1 MFDYRPKMFDE
12 ASKSHAS
19 KKLSSILLAF
29 IVVFGVIFIIEAII
43 PSMITTKPM
52 LEEMKKN
59 GYLDDTNK
67 FNFTESMKL
76 ATKVSAVPKVMI
88 PSLLSTIFGIIGSV
102 FYCRCVEMRPVRS
115 MGTRKKGLVPHY
127 LIGLVI
133 GIAMMSAITLLSVA
147 FGVNTISVCSNVNYK
162 LIALFLLGFL
172 VQGMSEEFI
181 FRGYLMNS
189 IGGGGYHTAIAV
201 GISSVFF
208 GLAHAMNPG
217 FGPLPFVNLI
227 LFGVFAA
234 VYMILF
240 DNIWGI
246 SAIHSIWNF
255 AQGNIFGI
263 SVSGMSKTESLL
275 KTTQVSDKTFL
286 TGGKFGIEGSI
297 FTTIVLLVCIAF
309 SAYILNRKSKTA
321 PQAETVSEDNKTDST
336 VN

>member
-19 KKLSSILLAF
+19 KKLLSILLTF
-29 IVVFGVIFIIEAII
+29 IVVFAVLYLLESII
-43 PSMITTKPM
+43 PSMLTTKPM

-59 GYLDDTNK
+59 GYLENKDK

-88 PSLLSTIFGIIGSV
+88 PALLSTVIGTICAI

-115 MGTRKKGLVPHY
+115 MGARKKGLIPHY
-127 LIGLVI
+127 LTGLFV
-133 GIAMMSAITLLSVA
+133 GLFMMSAITLLSVA
-147 FGVNTISVCSNVNYK
+147 FGANSISVCSNVNYP

-201 GISSVFF
+201 GISSVIF
-208 GLAHAMNPG
+208 GLAHALNPG
-217 FGPLPFVNLI
+217 FGPLAFFNLV

-234 VYMILF
+234 IYMILF
-240 DNIWGI
+240 DNIWGVC
-246 SAIHSIWNF
+246 AIHSVWNF

-263 SVSGMSKTESLL
+263 SVSGMHKTESIL
-275 KTTQVSDKTFL
+275 KTTPLSDKAFL
-286 TGGKFGIEGSI
+286 TGGNFGIEGSI
-297 FTTIVLLVCIAF
+297 CTTIVLLVFTAF
-309 SAYILNRKSKTA
+309 SAYILNRRSRTA
-321 PQAETVSEDNKTDST
+321 PQAETAPENKQ
-336 VN
+336 

>member
-19 KKLSSILLAF
+19 KKLSSILLTF
-29 IVVFGVIFIIEAII
+29 IVVFLVLYLLESVI
-43 PSMITTKPM
+43 PSVITTKPM

-59 GYLDDTNK
+59 GYLQNGEK
-67 FNFTESMKL
+67 FNLKQSMKI
-76 ATKVSAVPKVMI
+76 ATKVLAVPGVMI
-88 PSLLSTIFGIIGSV
+88 PSLLSTLIGSIGAI

-115 MGTRKKGLVPHY
+115 MGARKKGLIPHY
-127 LIGLVI
+127 LTGMIIGLI
-133 GIAMMSAITLLSVA
+133 MMSAITFLSVA
-147 FGVNTISVCSNVNYK
+147 FGANTISVCSNVNYK
-162 LIALFLLGFL
+162 LLPLFLLGFI

-201 GISSVFF
+201 GISAVFF

-217 FGPLPFVNLI
+217 FGPLAFFNLI

-234 VYMILF
+234 VYMIIF

-246 SAIHSIWNF
+246 AAIHSIWNF
-255 AQGNIFGI
+255 AQGNIYGI
-263 SVSGMSKTESLL
+263 SVSGLDQSESLL
-275 KTTQVSDKTFL
+275 KTTQVSDKAFL
-286 TGGKFGIEGSI
+286 TGGEFGIEGSI
-297 FTTIVLLVCIAF
+297 CTTIVLLVCIAF

-321 PQAETVSEDNKTDST
+321 QQAETVSEDNKTDST